1 MNAKTLFQSQFGGNR
16 CERPLH
22 KFLPY
27 DKLQPKA
34 TDNDVVILSKAKL
47 IPIDLDSSVF
57 QLEQCQKTG
66 FNLQP
71 IKAEYGSPTIEESTQ
86 SLEDLLQ
93 STSQKDNPT
102 E

>member
-1 MNAKTLFQSQFGGNR
+1 MDSKTLFQSQFGGNR
-16 CERPLH
+16 CERPVH
-22 KFLPY
+22 HFLPY

-47 IPIDLDSSVF
+47 IPIDLDASVF

-71 IKAEYGSPTIEESTQ
+71 IKSEYGSPTIEESTQ
-86 SLEDLLQ
+86 SLEELLE
-93 STSQKDNPT
+93 STSQLDKPI